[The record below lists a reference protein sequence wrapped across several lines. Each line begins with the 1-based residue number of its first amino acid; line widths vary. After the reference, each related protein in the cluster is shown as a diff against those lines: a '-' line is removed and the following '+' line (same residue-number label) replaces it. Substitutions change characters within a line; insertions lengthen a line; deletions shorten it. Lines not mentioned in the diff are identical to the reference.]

1 MTSNR
6 TSTIENRQFTELIN
20 VLKFNDHG
28 LIPTVIQD
36 RKTKQVLTLCYLN
49 DAALKKSLATGT
61 VYLFRRSQQRLM
73 QKGQTSGH
81 LQRVRSIHLDCD
93 ADALLLRVEQV
104 VAACHTGNRS
114 CFFTRIEPGGALK
127 EEAQPRFDPAE
138 VYGGLPAVLKRV
150 FATVRERKV
159 AAPPGSY
166 VGGLFAAGR
175 ERILKKIGE
184 ETTELL
190 LAAHAGEREAIRY
203 EVADLWFH
211 TLVLLAECDL
221 TLEEVAADLA
231 RREGKRKPEYGP
243 PEGR

>member
-1 MTSNR
+1 MDDLLGR
-6 TSTIENRQFTELIN
+6 LAFDAQ
-20 VLKFNDHG
+20 G
-28 LIPTVIQD
+28 LIPAVIQD
-36 RKTKQVLTLCYLN
+36 DGSGDVLMLAYMNREAVERTLQSGLTHFY
-49 DAALKKSLATGT
+49 S
-61 VYLFRRSQQRLM
+61 RSRGRVW
-73 QKGQTSGH
+73 QKGETSGH

-114 CFFTRIEPGGALK
+114 CFFTRIEPGGALR
-127 EEAQPRFDPAE
+127 EEAQARFDPAE

-190 LAAHAGEREAIRY
+190 LAAQGGEREAIRY

-211 TLVLLAECDL
+211 TLVLLAEYDF
-221 TLEEVAADLA
+221 TLEEVAAELA

>member
-1 MTSNR
+1 MVSFR
-6 TSTIENRQFTELIN
+6 ENGEGMDEL
-20 VLKFNDHG
+20 LARLTFDGEG
-28 LIPTVIQD
+28 LVPAIIQD
-36 RKTKQVLTLCYLN
+36 DANGDVLMVAYMNREAVEKTLRSGLTHFY
-49 DAALKKSLATGT
+49 SRS
-61 VYLFRRSQQRLM
+61 RRRVW
-73 QKGQTSGH
+73 QKGETSGH
-81 LQRVRSIHLDCD
+81 IQRVRSLHLDCD
-93 ADALLLRVEQV
+93 ADALLIRVEQK

-114 CFFTRIEPGGALK
+114 CFFTRLEPGGVLA
-127 EEAQPRFDPAE
+127 EEGQPRFDPAQ
-138 VYGGLPAVLKRV
+138 VYGSLPAVLQRV
-150 FATVRERKV
+150 FATVRERKA

-175 ERILKKIGE
+175 DRILKKIGE

-190 LAAHAGEREAIRY
+190 LAAQGGEREAIRY

-221 TLEEVAADLA
+221 TLEELAAELA

>member
-1 MTSNR
+1 MDDLLARLTFDA
-6 TSTIENRQFTELIN
+6 Q
-20 VLKFNDHG
+20 G
-28 LIPTVIQD
+28 LIPAVIQD
-36 RKTKQVLTLCYLN
+36 DGSGDVLMVAYMNREAVERTLQSGLTHFY
-49 DAALKKSLATGT
+49 S
-61 VYLFRRSQQRLM
+61 RSRERVW
-73 QKGQTSGH
+73 QKGEISGH

-127 EEAQPRFDPAE
+127 EEAQARFDPAE
-138 VYGGLPAVLKRV
+138 VYGGLPAVLKRI
-150 FATVRERKV
+150 FATVRDRKA

-190 LAAHAGEREAIRY
+190 LAAQAGEREAIRY

-221 TLEEVAADLA
+221 GLEEVAAELA

-243 PEGR
+243 PAGG

>member
-1 MTSNR
+1 MD
-6 TSTIENRQFTELIN
+6 EL
-20 VLKFNDHG
+20 LTTLTFDAQG
-28 LIPTVIQD
+28 LIPAVIQD
-36 RKTKQVLTLCYLN
+36 DANGDVLMVAYMNREALEKTLRSGLTHFY
-49 DAALKKSLATGT
+49 SRS
-61 VYLFRRSQQRLM
+61 RRRIW
-73 QKGQTSGH
+73 QKGETSGH
-81 LQRVRSIHLDCD
+81 IQRVRSVHLDCD

-114 CFFTRIEPGGALK
+114 CFFTRLQPDGTSIEEGEL
-127 EEAQPRFDPAE
+127 RFDPAV
-138 VYGGLPAVLKRV
+138 VYGGLPAVLQRV
-150 FATVRERKV
+150 FVTVRERKA

-190 LAAHAGEREAIRY
+190 LAAQGGEREAIRY

-221 TLEEVAADLA
+221 TLEEVAGELA

-243 PEGR
+243 PEGG